1 MIESKEYWEKKLKK
15 ILSENH
21 EIWKNDVQFF
31 TWLRGGI
38 RRIWQKH
45 PVKIKHLSNSYKLVE
60 NTNPRSMKRFPQVK
74 RYECSI
80 CNGVFEQKEV
90 EVDHILGGRNS
101 IKEIEDIELFILNI
115 LFVDEDDLRV
125 VCKDCHK
132 IMSYKEKQGIKSF
145 KKAKIEKEI
154 IAIGKNDSEYFK
166 RFNVERPSNAKKRR
180 EVLRQLFYKEN
191 NLSGGLYD

>member
-1 MIESKEYWEKKLKK
+1 MIESREYWKQKHET
-15 ILSENH
+15 ILSENP

-45 PVKIKHLSNSYKLVE
+45 PVKLKHLSNSYRLVE
-60 NTNPRSMKRFPQVK
+60 NTNPRSMKRFPKVK

-80 CNGVFEQKEV
+80 CNGLFEQKEV
-90 EVDHILGGRNS
+90 EVDHIHGGRNS
-101 IKEIEDIELFILNI
+101 IKEIGDIETFMLNI
-115 LFVDEDDLRV
+115 LFVVEDDLRI

-132 IMSYKEKQGIKSF
+132 IMSYKEKQGIKCF

-154 IAIGKNDSEYFK
+154 IAIGKNDSEHFK
-166 RFNVERPSNAKKRR
+166 RFGVERPSNAKKRR
-180 EVLRQLFYKEN
+180 EVLRQLFYKEKG
-191 NLSGGLYD
+191 LTGGLYD